1 MDTNGLSDGR
11 VSIPV
16 LLEQIAFKPK
26 GLEAKLVFY
35 VTNPAIRH
43 ALVDAQGKQIVLL
56 VGEEREPA
64 LPFAEPPAA
73 NGEVIVAR
81 DETTPAAGQITDR
94 SAEREAALKDPFAA
108 GKAAALHGFNETRN
122 PFPHPNLDSAEWLR
136 GHAEGEAERTRQTQ
150 PRRRRRRN
158 GEAAAAAT

>member
-56 VGEEREPA
+56 VGEEREPE
-64 LPFAEPPAA
+64 LPLEHPAA
-73 NGEVIVAR
+73 NGEVIIAG
-81 DETTPAAGQITDR
+81 DETTPAAGRITDR
-94 SAEREAALKDPFAA
+94 SAEREAALEDPFAA
-108 GKAAALHGFNETRN
+108 GKAAARHGFSETRN
-122 PFPHPNLDSAEWLR
+122 PFQHLSVESADWLR
-136 GHAEGEAERTRQTQ
+136 GYGEGECER
-150 PRRRRRRN
+150 
-158 GEAAAAAT
+158 EAA